1 MNERDA
7 LLVWAAL
14 TYGQDIAQR
23 LKAAGQGGHME
34 GAEALEMLAPVVE
47 TLERLD
53 VAYLRQW
60 AAALSVSG
68 LLERALLE
76 AGLIHP

>member
-23 LKAAGQGGHME
+23 LNAAGQGGYME